1 MGHQV
6 RAIILSA
13 PHLKRDIRE
22 LRARVPNAEVLLG
35 EQTPKGADG
44 CLEMHKQAIRMARD
58 AGDPAVFVME
68 DDCAFTDAFD
78 LQRWI
83 ADAQWAA
90 DRGYDVLVGGSVK
103 SYDTRVVREGLIE
116 VSAAHSAHCL
126 VYLAS
131 GYDKAQAAIQPYDVS
146 LGRDCKL
153 RTLLT
158 YPFVAVQRAAFS
170 GIQQKHVN
178 YVPEYARHEHD
189 LQTLHIIDALACKG
203 DVVADAP
210 TLIACYDGALYERL
224 AKVLAYSASRHC
236 STWHRQI
243 RHVSMVK
250 WEVSKHQ
257 YWAEQ
262 IDAAADGARLLLMDC
277 DALILHP
284 LDDVWEQPFD
294 MAYTARDKAVS
305 SWPNN
310 AGVLFVRVSP
320 AVRTFVRTLLADV
333 RRMLKAPLADQVRW
347 RNASGSID
355 QAALMHLFRSP
366 LGQTLT
372 IAALPCRVWN
382 CEDSEWAR
390 FDPSTR
396 ILHVKGSLRNSLCG
410 QHVSPKR
417 QAAVAPLAEL
427 WKAAER
433 AMQDTAQPVTAQAAA
448 TWTPVPIAS
457 DVGVD
462 LALPSIAIT
471 MRTANR
477 TPKQNY
483 VGGTVRRLLAQGVDP
498 ASVHVC
504 ATSPDVEWL
513 SRELHGAPVTL
524 HLPRRVLSANENGL
538 AQVRA
543 VQDSGADWVLLLE
556 DDLSFCTDFLPSVQH
571 WIARY
576 QQPDRH
582 VYRFFGVRLSPPN
595 SGHAYDVSL
604 VSMCATQAVL
614 LRMTDARDFADWADV
629 NLNAWGAKRGNKKMA
644 FDKLISAWALTRW
657 PKTPGVM
664 SRPLFVKHI
673 GDASSLHSY
682 GVRNDKDFAGESWT
696 YQEASA

>member
-1 MGHQV
+1 M
-6 RAIILSA
+6 RAIILSC
-13 PHLKRDIRE
+13 PHLKRDIRD
-22 LRARVPNAEVLLG
+22 LKARVPGAEVLIG
-35 EQTPKGADG
+35 EPTDKGADG

-68 DDCAFTDAFD
+68 DDCVFTDAFD

-90 DRGYDVLVGGSVK
+90 AHGYDVLVGGSVK

-146 LGRDCKL
+146 LGRDCGM

-170 GIQQKHVN
+170 GIQQKLVN
-178 YVPEYARHEHD
+178 YVPEYDRHERS
-189 LQTLHIIDALACKG
+189 LQTLHIIDALTCGTSVA
-203 DVVADAP
+203 ADAP

-224 AKVLAYSASRHC
+224 AKVLASSASIHC

-257 YWAEQ
+257 YWAEE
-262 IDAAADGARLLLMDC
+262 IDAAPDGARLLLMDC
-277 DALILHP
+277 DALILQP
-284 LDDVWEQPFD
+284 LDGVWEQPFD
-294 MAYTARDKAVS
+294 IAYTARDKAVS
-305 SWPNN
+305 PWPNN

-320 AVRTFVRTLLADV
+320 AVRTFFRTLLADV
-333 RRMLKAPLADQVRW
+333 RRMLKATQAEQVRW
-347 RNASGSID
+347 RNACGSID

-390 FDPSTR
+390 FDARTR

-433 AMQDTAQPVTAQAAA
+433 AMQGTAE
-448 TWTPVPIAS
+448 PVPNTQDGMAGFAS
-457 DVGVD
+457 VLNT
-462 LALPSIAIT
+462 LASLGSLSEIGPTIAIT

-477 TPKQNY
+477 APKQNY
-483 VGGTVRRLLAQGVDP
+483 VGATVRRLLAQGLAP
-498 ASVHVC
+498 ETIHVC
-504 ATSPDVEWL
+504 ATSPQIDWL
-513 SRELHGAPVTL
+513 RRELDGAPVSL
-524 HLPRRVLSANENGL
+524 HVPRRVLTANENGL
-538 AQVRA
+538 SQVRA

-556 DDLSFCTDFLPSVQH
+556 DDLSFCANFLPSVQQ

-576 QQPDRH
+576 QRDDRH
-582 VYRFFGVRLSPPN
+582 IYKFFGVHLTPPTQ
-595 SGHAYDVSL
+595 GYAYDVSL
-604 VSMCATQAVL
+604 VRMSATQAVL
-614 LRMTDARDFADWADV
+614 LRMADAIDFVAWADL
-629 NLNAWGAKRGNKKMA
+629 NLSAWGAKRGNVKMA
-644 FDKLISAWALTRW
+644 FDKLISTWALERW
-657 PKTPGVM
+657 PKQPGVM

-673 GDASSLHSY
+673 GDASSSHSY
-682 GVRNDKDFAGESWT
+682 GVRNDRDFAGESWT